1 MTVITR
7 CEIAPVAVLWGCML
21 LPAAAGCNHPSVA
34 GHVPSSE
41 SAVGSGDDS
50 TAPID
55 SSSGTVGSPDPSP
68 PADGT
73 QVARPGEASQAS
85 AAESPA
91 PPSRVS
97 QPPRADRTPRRP
109 GEAEKVTFDDLNL
122 GMQADVVFRPFM
134 LTDRVKE
141 FEGQRVVIAGY
152 MHGGQASQR
161 GIKDFILLKNTQCK
175 FGPGGQADHLAN
187 VILRDGTSTRF
198 TPSDIRVEG
207 TLKVEPFQGPDGN
220 TWSIYR
226 LEDAQIR

>member
-1 MTVITR
+1 MTTVNTR
-7 CEIAPVAVLWGCML
+7 HKIGSAAALVGCVLSL
-21 LPAAAGCNHPSVA
+21 AAAGCGHPSMA
-34 GHVPSSE
+34 GHGSANEPTLGTGNDQSSAVEPSSDVNA
-41 SAVGSGDDS
+41 SFD
-50 TAPID
+50 
-55 SSSGTVGSPDPSP
+55 
-68 PADGT
+68 PADEQQAVSTDGST
-73 QVARPGEASQAS
+73 REGVSEA
-85 AAESPA
+85 PA
-91 PPSRVS
+91 PPPRVT
-97 QPPRADRTPRRP
+97 QPPRADRAPRRP

-141 FEGQRVVIAGY
+141 LEGQRVAIAGY

-187 VILRDGTSTRF
+187 VILREGTSTRF

-207 TLKVEPFQGPDGN
+207 TLKIEPFQGPDGN

-226 LEDAQIR
+226 FEDAQIR